1 MWLLNNPCYH
11 DNLTDAGKF
20 FWLMLLCTMA
30 DQIKH
35 WLFWNCL
42 DSFLELNSPK
52 LTWVLKSLYFEVLP
66 MMMILPT
73 VLVVR
78 SSHLEVIWEIALLK
92 ILKILKKTHMVK
104 FFFGAVASFRRRA
117 ALIKWTPSLVFSWDF
132 RKNCYNS
139 YYVER
144 LSATLQQ

>member
-73 VLVVR
+73 VLSGQKF
-78 SSHLEVIWEIALLK
+78 SSGGDLRNCSSEN
-92 ILKILKKTHMVK
+92 
-104 FFFGAVASFRRRA
+104 F
-117 ALIKWTPSLVFSWDF
+117 
-132 RKNCYNS
+132 KNSQENS
-139 YYVER
+139 YGKV
-144 LSATLQQ
+144 LFWCSCKL